1 MALPYPKTRNLQ
13 TRWILDQR
21 QGIPHTSDLSSLR
34 PSHWLRESEPDVSGA
49 ILSILT
55 VFLTNR
61 ECPWHCLMCDLWRH
75 TLQKP
80 VPPGAIPAQIDFA
93 LDADRRLPS
102 AAADWIKLYNAGSF
116 FDPGAIPTQDW
127 PAIADR
133 CRPFSRVVV
142 ECHPRLVQRR
152 ILPFRDLLG
161 ASTHLEIA
169 LGLETV
175 HPQVLERLNK
185 GITLDGFRQAAGFIR
200 DQGMDL
206 RVFVLV
212 KPPFLDETDAL
223 DWANQSTEFAFRC
236 GANTVSLIPT
246 RSGNGALET
255 LQAIGQFSPP
265 RPETLEA
272 ALRYGLSLK
281 QGRVFADTWD
291 LDQLGQGTQELEKIR
306 DRLHQMNLTQ
316 TIVAS

>member
-1 MALPYPKTRNLQ
+1 M
-13 TRWILDQR
+13 
-21 QGIPHTSDLSSLR
+21 
-34 PSHWLRESEPDVSGA
+34 
-49 ILSILT
+49 
-55 VFLTNR
+55 
-61 ECPWHCLMCDLWRH
+61 
-75 TLQKP
+75 
-80 VPPGAIPAQIDFA
+80 
-93 LDADRRLPS
+93 
-102 AAADWIKLYNAGSF
+102 
-116 FDPGAIPTQDW
+116 
-127 PAIADR
+127 
-133 CRPFSRVVV
+133 VV
-142 ECHPRLVQRR
+142 ECHPRLVHRR

-206 RVFVLV
+206 RVFILV

-265 RPETLEA
+265 QPETLEA